1 MRLTSQILEV
11 RLLLCPF
18 IFLVWGSWLYFKGS
32 TLFNSWSI
40 SSKYLQ
46 KYIHKQQKKK
56 IFCVEIIITLT
67 INNTIRN
74 CNIEI
79 FRFIVSFFRTRVG
92 FLIAR
97 STCPCL
103 KSWKMIIKKGHIVVK
118 EASNSYYL
126 ALEPLRPWL
135 VNQAVTKLRVII

>member
-1 MRLTSQILEV
+1 MLINCMRLTSQILEV

-18 IFLVWGSWLYFKGS
+18 ILLVWGSWLYFKGS

-46 KYIHKQQKKK
+46 KYIHKQQKKI

-97 STCPCL
+97 STCPCTYPGVRVL
-103 KSWKMIIKKGHIVVK
+103 TSIPARW
-118 EASNSYYL
+118 
-126 ALEPLRPWL
+126 RP
-135 VNQAVTKLRVII
+135 THSSRSS